1 MNKPTSQQ
9 VGSGPKASVL
19 VVGGVSIDLVTFSK
33 RLPTPGESILGDD
46 FKIILGGKGSNQA
59 VAAALAGAHSTLV
72 SCVGTD
78 LFTDFAKDNL
88 GDFGVDTEYVTQVE
102 GPTGIAHI
110 RVDSSS
116 QNNIVVVPL
125 ANFKIT
131 KSQVETALTNRPN
144 AKVLLTQL
152 EIPWEVNR
160 HAISLA
166 RSQGLI
172 VVLDPAPAANPE
184 PTAWDLVNIVTPNE
198 SEAESLTG
206 IAVSDEPSA
215 AKAGAWF
222 LDQGVENAVITM
234 GGSGVVL
241 VNREGSK
248 WFKAPKVDAVDTTAA
263 GDAFAGYLGA
273 LLAEGRSLEDAI
285 EVAVKAASISVTKL
299 GASSSLPTR
308 NQVDSF

>member
-1 MNKPTSQQ
+1 VAFADK
-9 VGSGPKASVL
+9 
-19 VVGGVSIDLVTFSK
+19 
-33 RLPTPGESILGDD
+33 LPAPGESILGDD

-59 VAAALAGAHSTLV
+59 VAAALAGTPSTLV

-78 LFTDFAKDNL
+78 VFTDFATDAL
-88 GDFGVDTEYVTQVE
+88 EGFGVDTAFVSQVE

-110 RVDSSS
+110 RVAASS
-116 QNNIVVVPL
+116 QNNIVVIPL

-131 KSQVETALTNRPN
+131 KTQVDDAFAKRPD

-166 RSQGLI
+166 KSQGLI
-172 VVLDPAPAANPE
+172 VVLDPAPASNPE
-184 PTAWDLVNIVTPNE
+184 PTAWELIDIVTPNE
-198 SEAESLTG
+198 SEAHSLTG
-206 IAVSDEPSA
+206 IEVTDEQSA
-215 AKAGAWF
+215 RQAGQWF
-222 LDQGVENAVITM
+222 LDQGVENAIITM

-241 VNREGSK
+241 VNKQETK
-248 WFKAPKVDAVDTTAA
+248 LFAAPKVQAVDTTAA

-273 LLAEGRSLEDAI
+273 LLAEGSSLEEAI

-308 NQVDSF
+308 GQVSQQNFGI

>member
-1 MNKPTSQQ
+1 MTNNQSQPGG
-9 VGSGPKASVL
+9 VI
-19 VVGGVSIDLVTFSK
+19 VVGGISIDLVAFAAK
-33 RLPTPGESILGDD
+33 LPAPGESILGDD

-59 VAAALAGAHSTLV
+59 VAAALAGTHSTLV

-78 LFTDFAKDNL
+78 VFTDFATDAL
-88 GDFGVDTEYVTQVE
+88 EGFGVDTAFVRQVE

-110 RVDSSS
+110 RVAASS
-116 QNNIVVVPL
+116 QNNIVVIPL

-131 KSQVETALTNRPN
+131 KAQVDEAFAKRPN

-166 RSQGLI
+166 KSQGLT
-172 VVLDPAPAANPE
+172 VVLDPAPASNPE
-184 PTAWDLVNIVTPNE
+184 PTAWELIDIVTPNE
-198 SEAESLTG
+198 SEAHSLTG
-206 IAVSDEPSA
+206 IEVTDEQSA
-215 AKAGAWF
+215 KKAGHWF
-222 LDQGVENAVITM
+222 LDQGVENAIITM

-241 VNREGSK
+241 VNKQETK
-248 WFKAPKVDAVDTTAA
+248 LFAAPKVQAMDTTAA

-273 LLAEGRSLEDAI
+273 LLAEGSSLEEAI

-308 NQVDSF
+308 DQVDGF

>member
-1 MNKPTSQQ
+1 MTNKDSQPGG
-9 VGSGPKASVL
+9 VI
-19 VVGGVSIDLVTFSK
+19 VVGGISIDLVAFAD
-33 RLPTPGESILGDD
+33 RLPAPGESILGDD

-59 VAAALAGAHSTLV
+59 VAAALAGTHSTLV

-78 LFTDFAKDNL
+78 VFTDFATDAL
-88 GDFGVDTEYVTQVE
+88 EDFGVDTAFVGQVE

-110 RVDSSS
+110 RVAASS
-116 QNNIVVVPL
+116 QNNIVVIPL

-131 KSQVETALTNRPN
+131 KSQVDDAFEKRPN

-166 RSQGLI
+166 KSQGLT
-172 VVLDPAPAANPE
+172 VVLDPAPASNPE
-184 PTAWDLVNIVTPNE
+184 PTAWELINIVTPNE
-198 SEAESLTG
+198 SEAHSLTG
-206 IAVSDEPSA
+206 IEVIDEQSA
-215 AKAGAWF
+215 KKAGQWF
-222 LDQGVENAVITM
+222 LDQGVENAIITL

-241 VNREGSK
+241 VNKQETK
-248 WFKAPKVDAVDTTAA
+248 MFAAPKVQAVDTTAA

-273 LLAEGRSLEDAI
+273 LLAEGSSLEEAI

-308 NQVDSF
+308 DQVDGF

>member
-1 MNKPTSQQ
+1 MTNKDSQPGG
-9 VGSGPKASVL
+9 VI
-19 VVGGVSIDLVTFSK
+19 VVGGISIDLVAFAD
-33 RLPTPGESILGDD
+33 RLPAPGESILGSD

-59 VAAALAGAHSTLV
+59 VAAALAGTHSTLV

-78 LFTDFAKDNL
+78 VFTDFATDAL
-88 GDFGVDTEYVTQVE
+88 EGFGVDTQFVRQVE

-110 RVDSSS
+110 RVAASS
-116 QNNIVVVPL
+116 QNNIVVIPL

-131 KSQVETALTNRPN
+131 KTQVDEAFAKRSN

-166 RSQGLI
+166 KSQGLT
-172 VVLDPAPAANPE
+172 VVLDPAPASNPE
-184 PTAWDLVNIVTPNE
+184 PTAWELINIVTPNE
-198 SEAESLTG
+198 SEAHSLTG
-206 IAVSDEPSA
+206 IEVTDEQSA
-215 AKAGAWF
+215 KKAGQWF
-222 LDQGVENAVITM
+222 LDQGVENAIITM

-241 VNREGSK
+241 VNKQETK
-248 WFKAPKVDAVDTTAA
+248 LFAAPKVQAVDTTAA

-273 LLAEGRSLEDAI
+273 LLAEGKSLEEAI

-308 NQVDSF
+308 DQVDSF

>member
-1 MNKPTSQQ
+1 MTNKDSQPGG
-9 VGSGPKASVL
+9 VI
-19 VVGGVSIDLVTFSK
+19 VVGGISIDLVAFAD
-33 RLPTPGESILGDD
+33 RLPAPGESILGND

-59 VAAALAGAHSTLV
+59 VAAALAGTPSTLV

-78 LFTDFAKDNL
+78 VFTDFATDGL
-88 GDFGVDTEYVTQVE
+88 EGFGVDTAFVRQVE

-110 RVDSSS
+110 RVAASS
-116 QNNIVVVPL
+116 QNNIVVIPL

-131 KSQVETALTNRPN
+131 KSQVDDAFEKRPN

-166 RSQGLI
+166 KSQGLT
-172 VVLDPAPAANPE
+172 VVLDPAPASNPE
-184 PTAWDLVNIVTPNE
+184 PTAWELINIVTPNE
-198 SEAESLTG
+198 SEAHSLTG
-206 IAVSDEPSA
+206 IEVTDEQSA
-215 AKAGAWF
+215 KKAGQWF
-222 LDQGVENAVITM
+222 LDQGVENAIITM

-241 VNREGSK
+241 VNKQETRM
-248 WFKAPKVDAVDTTAA
+248 FAAPKVQAVDTTAA

-273 LLAEGRSLEDAI
+273 LLAEGSSLEEAI

-308 NQVDSF
+308 DQVDSF

>member
-1 MNKPTSQQ
+1 MVTTETNP
-9 VGSGPKASVL
+9 GGVL
-19 VVGGVSIDLVTFSK
+19 VVGGISIDLVAFAHK
-33 RLPTPGESILGDD
+33 LPAPGESILGDD

-59 VAAALAGAHSTLV
+59 VAAALAGCSSTLV

-78 LFTDFAKDNL
+78 VFTDFATEAL
-88 GDFGVDTEYVTQVE
+88 AGFGVDTEFVRQVE

-110 RVDSSS
+110 RVDKSS
-116 QNNIVVVPL
+116 QNNIVVIPL

-131 KSQVETALTNRPN
+131 KEQVDAAFAARPN

-166 RSQGLI
+166 KSEGLT
-172 VVLDPAPAANPE
+172 VVLDPAPASNPE
-184 PTAWDLVNIVTPNE
+184 PTAWNLINIVTPNE
-198 SEAESLTG
+198 SEAQSLTG
-206 IAVSDEPSA
+206 IEVTDESSA
-215 AKAGAWF
+215 KIAGHWF
-222 LDQGVENAVITM
+222 LDRGVENAVITM
-234 GGSGVVL
+234 GGQGVVL
-241 VNREGSK
+241 VNQKQTRLFE
-248 WFKAPKVDAVDTTAA
+248 APKVQALDTTAA

-273 LLAEGRSLEDAI
+273 LLAEGSSLEEAI

-308 NQVDSF
+308 EQVDGF

>member
-1 MNKPTSQQ
+1 MTNNESQTGG
-9 VGSGPKASVL
+9 VI
-19 VVGGVSIDLVTFSK
+19 VVGGISIDLVAFAD
-33 RLPTPGESILGDD
+33 RLPAPGESILGDD

-59 VAAALAGAHSTLV
+59 VAAALAGTHSTLV

-78 LFTDFAKDNL
+78 VFTDFATDAL
-88 GDFGVDTEYVTQVE
+88 EGFGVDTAFVKQVE

-110 RVDSSS
+110 RVAASS
-116 QNNIVVVPL
+116 QNNIVVIPL

-131 KSQVETALTNRPN
+131 KSQVDDAFEKRPN

-166 RSQGLI
+166 KSQGLI
-172 VVLDPAPAANPE
+172 VVLDPAPASNPE
-184 PTAWDLVNIVTPNE
+184 PTAWELINIVTPNE
-198 SEAESLTG
+198 SEAHSLTG
-206 IAVSDEPSA
+206 IEVTDEQSA
-215 AKAGAWF
+215 KKAGQWF
-222 LDQGVENAVITM
+222 LDQDVENAIITM

-241 VNREGSK
+241 VNKQETK
-248 WFKAPKVDAVDTTAA
+248 MFAAPKVQAVDTTAA

-273 LLAEGRSLEDAI
+273 LLAEGSSLGEAI

-308 NQVDSF
+308 DQVDGF

>member
-1 MNKPTSQQ
+1 VTNNESQTGG
-9 VGSGPKASVL
+9 VI
-19 VVGGVSIDLVTFSK
+19 VVGGISIDLVAFAD
-33 RLPTPGESILGDD
+33 RLPAPGESILGDD

-59 VAAALAGAHSTLV
+59 VAAALAGTTSTLV

-78 LFTDFAKDNL
+78 VFTDFATEAL
-88 GDFGVDTEYVTQVE
+88 EGFGVDTAFVRQVE

-110 RVDSSS
+110 RVAASS
-116 QNNIVVVPL
+116 QNNIVVIPL

-131 KSQVETALTNRPN
+131 KTQVDDAFAKRPN

-166 RSQGLI
+166 KPQGLT
-172 VVLDPAPAANPE
+172 VVLDPAPASNPE
-184 PTAWDLVNIVTPNE
+184 PTAWELINIVTPNE
-198 SEAESLTG
+198 SEAHSLTG
-206 IAVSDEPSA
+206 IEVTDEQSA
-215 AKAGAWF
+215 KKAGQWF
-222 LDQGVENAVITM
+222 LDQGVENAIITM

-241 VNREGSK
+241 VNKQETRM
-248 WFKAPKVDAVDTTAA
+248 FAAPKVQAVDTTAA

-273 LLAEGRSLEDAI
+273 LLAEGKSLEEAI

-308 NQVDSF
+308 DQVSQQNFGL

>member
-1 MNKPTSQQ
+1 MTNNQSQPGG
-9 VGSGPKASVL
+9 VI
-19 VVGGVSIDLVTFSK
+19 VVGGISIDLVAFAAK
-33 RLPTPGESILGDD
+33 LPAPGESILGDD

-59 VAAALAGAHSTLV
+59 VAAALAGTHSTLV

-78 LFTDFAKDNL
+78 VFTDFATDAL
-88 GDFGVDTEYVTQVE
+88 EGFGVDTAFVRQVE

-110 RVDSSS
+110 RVAASS
-116 QNNIVVVPL
+116 QNNIVVIPL

-131 KSQVETALTNRPN
+131 KTQVDDAFAKRPN

-166 RSQGLI
+166 KSQGLI
-172 VVLDPAPAANPE
+172 VVLDPAPASNPE
-184 PTAWDLVNIVTPNE
+184 PTAWELINIVTPNE
-198 SEAESLTG
+198 SEAHSLTG
-206 IAVSDEPSA
+206 IEVTDEQSA
-215 AKAGAWF
+215 KQAGQWF
-222 LDQGVENAVITM
+222 LDQGVENAIITM

-241 VNREGSK
+241 VNKQETRMFG
-248 WFKAPKVDAVDTTAA
+248 APKVQAVDTTAA

-273 LLAEGRSLEDAI
+273 LLAEGSTLEEAI

-308 NQVDSF
+308 DQVSQQNFGL

>member
-1 MNKPTSQQ
+1 MTNKDSQPGG
-9 VGSGPKASVL
+9 VI
-19 VVGGVSIDLVTFSK
+19 VVGGISIDLVAFAD
-33 RLPTPGESILGDD
+33 RLPAPGESILGDD

-59 VAAALAGAHSTLV
+59 VAAALAGTHSTLV

-78 LFTDFAKDNL
+78 VFTEFATDAL
-88 GDFGVDTEYVTQVE
+88 EGFGVDTAFVRHVE

-110 RVDSSS
+110 RVAASS
-116 QNNIVVVPL
+116 QNNIVVIPL

-131 KSQVETALTNRPN
+131 TSQVDDAFEKRPN

-166 RSQGLI
+166 KSQGLT
-172 VVLDPAPAANPE
+172 VVLDPAPASNPE
-184 PTAWDLVNIVTPNE
+184 PTAWELINIVTPNE
-198 SEAESLTG
+198 SEAHSLTG
-206 IAVSDEPSA
+206 IEVTDEQSA
-215 AKAGAWF
+215 KKAGQWF
-222 LDQGVENAVITM
+222 LDQGVENAIITM

-241 VNREGSK
+241 VNKQETRM
-248 WFKAPKVDAVDTTAA
+248 FAAPKVQAVDTTAA

-273 LLAEGRSLEDAI
+273 LLAEGSSLEEAI

-308 NQVDSF
+308 DQVDSF

>member
-1 MNKPTSQQ
+1 MTNNQSQSA
-9 VGSGPKASVL
+9 GL
-19 VVGGVSIDLVTFSK
+19 IVVGGISIDLVAFADK
-33 RLPTPGESILGDD
+33 LPAPGESILGDD

-59 VAAALAGAHSTLV
+59 VAAALAGTHSTLV

-78 LFTDFAKDNL
+78 VFTDFATDAL
-88 GDFGVDTEYVTQVE
+88 EGFGVDTEFVRQVE

-110 RVDSSS
+110 RVAASS
-116 QNNIVVVPL
+116 QNNIVVIPL

-131 KSQVETALTNRPN
+131 KTQVDDAFAKRPN

-166 RSQGLI
+166 KSQGLI
-172 VVLDPAPAANPE
+172 VVLDPAPASNPE
-184 PTAWDLVNIVTPNE
+184 PTAWELINIVTPNE
-198 SEAESLTG
+198 SEAHSLTG
-206 IAVSDEPSA
+206 IEVTDEQSA
-215 AKAGAWF
+215 KKAGQWF
-222 LDQGVENAVITM
+222 LDQGVENAIITM

-241 VNREGSK
+241 VNKHETK
-248 WFKAPKVDAVDTTAA
+248 LFAAPKVQAVDTTAA

-273 LLAEGRSLEDAI
+273 LLAEGKSLEEAI

-308 NQVDSF
+308 DQVDGF

>member
-1 MNKPTSQQ
+1 MANRENQKGG
-9 VGSGPKASVL
+9 VI
-19 VVGGVSIDLVTFSK
+19 VVGGISIDLVAFADK
-33 RLPTPGESILGDD
+33 LPAPGESILGDD

-59 VAAALAGAHSTLV
+59 VAAALAGTPSTLV

-78 LFTDFAKDNL
+78 VFTDFATDAL
-88 GDFGVDTEYVTQVE
+88 EGFGVDTAFVRQVE

-110 RVDSSS
+110 RVAASS
-116 QNNIVVVPL
+116 QNNIVVIPL

-131 KSQVETALTNRPN
+131 KPQVDEAFDKRPN

-166 RSQGLI
+166 KSRGLI
-172 VVLDPAPAANPE
+172 VVLDPAPASNPE
-184 PTAWDLVNIVTPNE
+184 PTAWELINIVTPNE
-198 SEAESLTG
+198 SEAHSLTG
-206 IAVSDEPSA
+206 IEVTDEQSA
-215 AKAGAWF
+215 RKAGQWF
-222 LDQGVENAVITM
+222 LDQGVENAIITM

-241 VNREGSK
+241 VNKQETRM
-248 WFKAPKVDAVDTTAA
+248 FAAPKVQAVDTTAA

-273 LLAEGRSLEDAI
+273 LLAEGSSLEEAI
-285 EVAVKAASISVTKL
+285 EVAVEAASISVTKL

-308 NQVDSF
+308 DQVEKF

>member
-1 MNKPTSQQ
+1 MTNNQSQSA
-9 VGSGPKASVL
+9 GL
-19 VVGGVSIDLVTFSK
+19 IVVGGISIDLVAFAAK
-33 RLPTPGESILGDD
+33 LPEPGESILGDD

-59 VAAALAGAHSTLV
+59 VAAALAGTHSTLV

-78 LFTDFAKDNL
+78 VFTDFATDAL
-88 GDFGVDTEYVTQVE
+88 EGFGVDTAFVRQVE

-110 RVDSSS
+110 RVAASS
-116 QNNIVVVPL
+116 QNNIVVIPL

-131 KSQVETALTNRPN
+131 KTQVDDAFEKRPN

-166 RSQGLI
+166 KSQGLT
-172 VVLDPAPAANPE
+172 VVLDPAPASNPE
-184 PTAWDLVNIVTPNE
+184 PTAWELINIVTPNE
-198 SEAESLTG
+198 SEAHSLTG
-206 IAVSDEPSA
+206 IEVADEQSA
-215 AKAGAWF
+215 KKAGHWF
-222 LDQGVENAVITM
+222 LDQGVENAIITM

-241 VNREGSK
+241 VNKQETRM
-248 WFKAPKVDAVDTTAA
+248 FAAPKVQAVDTTAA

-273 LLAEGRSLEDAI
+273 LLAEGKTLEEAI

-308 NQVDSF
+308 DQVDGF

>member
-1 MNKPTSQQ
+1 MTNKDSQPGG
-9 VGSGPKASVL
+9 VI
-19 VVGGVSIDLVTFSK
+19 VVGGISIDLVAFAD
-33 RLPTPGESILGDD
+33 RLPAPGESILGSD

-59 VAAALAGAHSTLV
+59 VAAALAGTHSTLV

-78 LFTDFAKDNL
+78 VFTDFATDAL
-88 GDFGVDTEYVTQVE
+88 EGFGVDTEFVRQVE

-110 RVDSSS
+110 RVAASS
-116 QNNIVVVPL
+116 QNNIVVIPL

-131 KSQVETALTNRPN
+131 KSQVDDAFEKRPN

-166 RSQGLI
+166 KSQGLT
-172 VVLDPAPAANPE
+172 VVLDPAPASNPE
-184 PTAWDLVNIVTPNE
+184 PTAWELINIVTPNE
-198 SEAESLTG
+198 SEAHSLTG
-206 IAVSDEPSA
+206 IEVTDEQSA
-215 AKAGAWF
+215 KKAGQWF
-222 LDQGVENAVITM
+222 LDQGVENAIITM

-241 VNREGSK
+241 VNKQETRM
-248 WFKAPKVDAVDTTAA
+248 FAAPKVQAVDTTAA

-273 LLAEGRSLEDAI
+273 LLAEGSSLEEAI

-308 NQVDSF
+308 DQVDGF

>member
-1 MNKPTSQQ
+1 MTNNQSQSA
-9 VGSGPKASVL
+9 GL
-19 VVGGVSIDLVTFSK
+19 IVVGGISIDLVAFAD
-33 RLPTPGESILGDD
+33 RLPAPGESILGDD

-59 VAAALAGAHSTLV
+59 VAAALAGTPSTLV

-78 LFTDFAKDNL
+78 VFTDFATDAL
-88 GDFGVDTEYVTQVE
+88 EGFGVDTAFVRQVE

-110 RVDSSS
+110 RVAASS
-116 QNNIVVVPL
+116 QNNIVVIPL

-131 KSQVETALTNRPN
+131 KNQVDDAFAKRPN

-166 RSQGLI
+166 KSQGLI
-172 VVLDPAPAANPE
+172 VILDPAPASNPE
-184 PTAWDLVNIVTPNE
+184 PTAWELINIVTPNE
-198 SEAESLTG
+198 SEAHSLTG
-206 IAVSDEPSA
+206 IEVTDEQSA
-215 AKAGAWF
+215 KKAGQWF
-222 LDQGVENAVITM
+222 LDQGVENAIITM

-241 VNREGSK
+241 VNKQETK
-248 WFKAPKVDAVDTTAA
+248 LFAAPKVQAVDTTAA

-273 LLAEGRSLEDAI
+273 LLAEGSSLKEAI

-308 NQVDSF
+308 DQVDGF

>member
-1 MNKPTSQQ
+1 MNSKENPQQ
-9 VGSGPKASVL
+9 GSVI
-19 VVGGVSIDLVTFSK
+19 VVGGISIDLVAFADK
-33 RLPTPGESILGDD
+33 LPAPGESILGDD

-59 VAAALAGAHSTLV
+59 VAASLAGVQSTLV

-78 LFTDFAKDNL
+78 VFTGFATEAL
-88 GDFGVDTEYVTQVE
+88 EGFGVDTAFVRQVE

-110 RVDSSS
+110 RVAASS
-116 QNNIVVVPL
+116 QNNIVVIPL

-131 KSQVETALTNRPN
+131 KPQVDEAFDKRPN

-166 RSQGLI
+166 KSQGLI
-172 VVLDPAPAANPE
+172 VVLDPAPASNPE
-184 PTAWDLVNIVTPNE
+184 PTAWELINIVTPNE
-198 SEAESLTG
+198 SEAHSLTG
-206 IAVSDEPSA
+206 IEVTDEQSA
-215 AKAGAWF
+215 KKAGNWF
-222 LDQGVENAVITM
+222 LDQGVENAIITM

-241 VNREGSK
+241 VNKQETRM
-248 WFKAPKVDAVDTTAA
+248 FAAPKVQAVDTTAA

-273 LLAEGRSLEDAI
+273 MLSEGASLEEAI
-285 EVAVKAASISVTKL
+285 GVAVKAASISVTKL

-308 NQVDSF
+308 DQVSQQNFGL

>member
-1 MNKPTSQQ
+1 
-9 VGSGPKASVL
+9 VI
-19 VVGGVSIDLVTFSK
+19 VVGGISIDLVAFAD
-33 RLPTPGESILGDD
+33 RLPAPGESILGDD

-59 VAAALAGAHSTLV
+59 VAAALAGTHSTLV

-78 LFTDFAKDNL
+78 VFTDFATDAL
-88 GDFGVDTEYVTQVE
+88 EGFGVDTQFVRQVE

-110 RVDSSS
+110 RVAASS
-116 QNNIVVVPL
+116 QNNIVVIPL

-131 KSQVETALTNRPN
+131 KTQVDEAFAKRSN

-166 RSQGLI
+166 KSQGLT
-172 VVLDPAPAANPE
+172 VVLDPAPASNPE
-184 PTAWDLVNIVTPNE
+184 PTAWELINIVTPNE
-198 SEAESLTG
+198 SEAHSLTG
-206 IAVSDEPSA
+206 IEVTDEQSA
-215 AKAGAWF
+215 KKAGQWF
-222 LDQGVENAVITM
+222 LDQGVENAIITM

-241 VNREGSK
+241 VNKQETK
-248 WFKAPKVDAVDTTAA
+248 LFAAPKVQAVDTTAA

-273 LLAEGRSLEDAI
+273 LLAEGKSLEEAI

-308 NQVDSF
+308 DQVDSF

>member
-1 MNKPTSQQ
+1 VNSKENPQQ
-9 VGSGPKASVL
+9 GSVI
-19 VVGGVSIDLVTFSK
+19 VVGGISIDLVAFADK
-33 RLPTPGESILGDD
+33 LPAPGESILGDD

-59 VAAALAGAHSTLV
+59 VAASLAGVQSTLV

-78 LFTDFAKDNL
+78 VFTGFATEAL
-88 GDFGVDTEYVTQVE
+88 EGFGVDTAFVRQVE
-102 GPTGIAHI
+102 GPTGIALI
-110 RVDSSS
+110 RVAASS
-116 QNNIVVVPL
+116 QNNIVVIPL

-131 KSQVETALTNRPN
+131 KTQVDDAFAKRPN

-166 RSQGLI
+166 KSQGLI
-172 VVLDPAPAANPE
+172 VVLDPAPASNPE
-184 PTAWDLVNIVTPNE
+184 PTAWELINIVTPNE
-198 SEAESLTG
+198 SEAHSLTG
-206 IAVSDEPSA
+206 IEVTDEQSA
-215 AKAGAWF
+215 KKAGQWF
-222 LDQGVENAVITM
+222 LDQGVENAIITM

-241 VNREGSK
+241 VNKQVTRM
-248 WFKAPKVDAVDTTAA
+248 FTAPKVQAVDTTAA

-273 LLAEGRSLEDAI
+273 LLAEGSSLEEAI

-308 NQVDSF
+308 DQVDGF

>member
-1 MNKPTSQQ
+1 MTNKDSQPGG
-9 VGSGPKASVL
+9 VI
-19 VVGGVSIDLVTFSK
+19 VVGGISIDLVAFAD
-33 RLPTPGESILGDD
+33 RLPAPGESILGSD

-59 VAAALAGAHSTLV
+59 VAAALAGTHSTLV

-78 LFTDFAKDNL
+78 VFTDFATDAL
-88 GDFGVDTEYVTQVE
+88 EGFGVDTEFVRQVE

-110 RVDSSS
+110 RVAASS
-116 QNNIVVVPL
+116 QNNIVVIPL

-131 KSQVETALTNRPN
+131 KSQVDDAFEKRPN

-166 RSQGLI
+166 KSQGLT
-172 VVLDPAPAANPE
+172 VVLDPAPASNPE
-184 PTAWDLVNIVTPNE
+184 PTAWELINIVTPNE
-198 SEAESLTG
+198 SEARSLTG
-206 IAVSDEPSA
+206 IEVTDEQSA
-215 AKAGAWF
+215 KKAGQWF
-222 LDQGVENAVITM
+222 LDQGVENAIITM

-241 VNREGSK
+241 VNKQETRM
-248 WFKAPKVDAVDTTAA
+248 FAAPKVQAVDTTAA

-273 LLAEGRSLEDAI
+273 LLAEGSSLEEAI

-308 NQVDSF
+308 DQVDSF

>member
-1 MNKPTSQQ
+1 MTNKDSQ
-9 VGSGPKASVL
+9 SGGVI
-19 VVGGVSIDLVTFSK
+19 VVGGISIDLVAFAD
-33 RLPTPGESILGDD
+33 RLPAPGESILGDD

-59 VAAALAGAHSTLV
+59 VAAALAGTHSTLV

-78 LFTDFAKDNL
+78 VFTEFATDAL
-88 GDFGVDTEYVTQVE
+88 EGFGVDTAFVRQVE

-110 RVDSSS
+110 RVAASS
-116 QNNIVVVPL
+116 QNNIVVIPL

-131 KSQVETALTNRPN
+131 KSQVDDAFAKRPN

-166 RSQGLI
+166 KSQGLI
-172 VVLDPAPAANPE
+172 VVLDPAPASNPE
-184 PTAWDLVNIVTPNE
+184 PTAWELINIVTPNE
-198 SEAESLTG
+198 SEAHSLTG
-206 IAVSDEPSA
+206 IEVTDEQSA
-215 AKAGAWF
+215 KLAGQWF
-222 LDQGVENAVITM
+222 LDQGVENAIITM

-241 VNREGSK
+241 VNKHETK
-248 WFKAPKVDAVDTTAA
+248 MFAAPRVQAVDTTAA

-273 LLAEGRSLEDAI
+273 LLAEGKSLEEAI

-308 NQVDSF
+308 DQVDTF

>member
-1 MNKPTSQQ
+1 MTNKDSQPGG
-9 VGSGPKASVL
+9 VI
-19 VVGGVSIDLVTFSK
+19 VVGGISIDLVAFAD
-33 RLPTPGESILGDD
+33 RLPAPGESILGDD

-59 VAAALAGAHSTLV
+59 VAAALAGTESTLV

-78 LFTDFAKDNL
+78 VFTDFATDAL
-88 GDFGVDTEYVTQVE
+88 EGFGVDTAFVRQVE

-110 RVDSSS
+110 RVAASS
-116 QNNIVVVPL
+116 QNNIVVIPL

-131 KSQVETALTNRPN
+131 KSQVDEAFAKRAN

-166 RSQGLI
+166 KSQGLI
-172 VVLDPAPAANPE
+172 VILDPAPASNPE
-184 PTAWDLVNIVTPNE
+184 PTAWGLIDIVTPNE
-198 SEAESLTG
+198 SEAHSLTR
-206 IAVSDEPSA
+206 IEVTDEQSA
-215 AKAGAWF
+215 KKAGQWF
-222 LDQGVENAVITM
+222 LDQGVENAIITM

-241 VNREGSK
+241 VNKQETRMFG
-248 WFKAPKVDAVDTTAA
+248 APKVQAVDTTAA

-273 LLAEGRSLEDAI
+273 LLAEGSSLEEAI
-285 EVAVKAASISVTKL
+285 GVAVKAASISVTKL

-308 NQVDSF
+308 DQVDGF

>member
-1 MNKPTSQQ
+1 MTIKDSQPGG
-9 VGSGPKASVL
+9 VI
-19 VVGGVSIDLVTFSK
+19 VVGGISIDLVAFAD
-33 RLPTPGESILGDD
+33 RLPAPGESILGDD

-59 VAAALAGAHSTLV
+59 VAAALAGTTSTLV

-78 LFTDFAKDNL
+78 VFTDFATDAL
-88 GDFGVDTEYVTQVE
+88 EGFGVDTAFVRQVE

-110 RVDSSS
+110 RVAASS
-116 QNNIVVVPL
+116 QNNIVVIPL

-131 KSQVETALTNRPN
+131 KAQVDETFAKRPN

-166 RSQGLI
+166 KSQGLT
-172 VVLDPAPAANPE
+172 VVLDPAPASNPE
-184 PTAWDLVNIVTPNE
+184 PTAWELINIVTPNE
-198 SEAESLTG
+198 SEAHSLTG
-206 IAVSDEPSA
+206 IEVTDEQSA
-215 AKAGAWF
+215 KKAGHWF
-222 LDQGVENAVITM
+222 LDQGVENAIITM

-241 VNREGSK
+241 VNKQETRM
-248 WFKAPKVDAVDTTAA
+248 FAAPKVQAVDTTAA

-273 LLAEGRSLEDAI
+273 LLAEGKSLEEAI

-308 NQVDSF
+308 DQVDGF

>member
-1 MNKPTSQQ
+1 MP
-9 VGSGPKASVL
+9 GGVL
-19 VVGGVSIDLVTFSK
+19 VVGGISIDLVAFAD

-59 VAAALAGAHSTLV
+59 VAAALAGCHSTLV

-78 LFTDFAKDNL
+78 LFTDFALQAL
-88 GDFGVDTEYVTQVE
+88 GEFGVDTEFVKQVE

-110 RVDSSS
+110 RVAKSS
-116 QNNIVVVPL
+116 QNNIVVIPL

-131 KSQVETALTNRPN
+131 KEQVDDAFAARPA

-166 RSQGLI
+166 KSEGLT
-172 VVLDPAPAANPE
+172 VVLDPAPASNPE
-184 PTAWDLVNIVTPNE
+184 PTAWDLINIVTPNE
-198 SEAESLTG
+198 SEAQSLTG
-206 IAVSDEPSA
+206 IEVTDESSA
-215 AKAGAWF
+215 KSAGHWF
-222 LDQGVENAVITM
+222 LDRGVENAVITM
-234 GGSGVVL
+234 GGQGVVL
-241 VNREGSK
+241 VNQKQTRLFG
-248 WFKAPKVDAVDTTAA
+248 APIVQALDTTAA

-273 LLAEGRSLEDAI
+273 MLSEGALLEEAI
-285 EVAVKAASISVTKL
+285 EMAVRAASISVTKL

-308 NQVDSF
+308 DQVESF

>member
-1 MNKPTSQQ
+1 MTNNQTHSAG
-9 VGSGPKASVL
+9 VI
-19 VVGGVSIDLVTFSK
+19 VVGGISIDLVAFAD
-33 RLPTPGESILGDD
+33 RLPAPGESILGDD

-59 VAAALAGAHSTLV
+59 VAAALAGTHSTLV

-78 LFTDFAKDNL
+78 VFTDFATDAL
-88 GDFGVDTEYVTQVE
+88 EGFGVDTAFVRQVE

-110 RVDSSS
+110 RVAASS
-116 QNNIVVVPL
+116 QNNIVVIPL

-131 KSQVETALTNRPN
+131 KSQVDEAFAKRSN

-166 RSQGLI
+166 KSQGLT
-172 VVLDPAPAANPE
+172 VVLDPAPASNPE
-184 PTAWDLVNIVTPNE
+184 PTAWDLINIVTPNE
-198 SEAESLTG
+198 SEAHSLTG
-206 IAVSDEPSA
+206 IEVTDEQSA
-215 AKAGAWF
+215 KKAGQWF
-222 LDQGVENAVITM
+222 LDQGVENAIITM

-241 VNREGSK
+241 VNKQETRL
-248 WFKAPKVDAVDTTAA
+248 FAAPKVQAVDTTAA

-273 LLAEGRSLEDAI
+273 LLAEGSSLEEAI

-308 NQVDSF
+308 DQVDGF

>member
-1 MNKPTSQQ
+1 MTNKDSQPGG
-9 VGSGPKASVL
+9 VI
-19 VVGGVSIDLVTFSK
+19 VVGGISIDLVAFADK
-33 RLPTPGESILGDD
+33 LPAPGESILGDD

-59 VAAALAGAHSTLV
+59 VAAALAGTHSTLV
-72 SCVGTD
+72 SCIGTD
-78 LFTDFAKDNL
+78 VFTDFATDAL
-88 GDFGVDTEYVTQVE
+88 EGFGVDTAFVRQVE

-110 RVDSSS
+110 RVAASS
-116 QNNIVVVPL
+116 QNNIVVIPL

-131 KSQVETALTNRPN
+131 KTQVDEAFEKRPN

-166 RSQGLI
+166 KSQGLI
-172 VVLDPAPAANPE
+172 VVLDPAPASNPE
-184 PTAWDLVNIVTPNE
+184 PTAWELINIVTPNE
-198 SEAESLTG
+198 SEAHSLTG
-206 IAVSDEPSA
+206 IEVTDEQSA
-215 AKAGAWF
+215 KKAGQWF
-222 LDQGVENAVITM
+222 LDQGVENAIITM

-241 VNREGSK
+241 VNKQETRM
-248 WFKAPKVDAVDTTAA
+248 FAAPKVQAVDTTAA

-273 LLAEGRSLEDAI
+273 LLAEGSSLEEAI

-308 NQVDSF
+308 DQVDSF

>member
-1 MNKPTSQQ
+1 MPSSENQP
-9 VGSGPKASVL
+9 SGGVL
-19 VVGGVSIDLVTFSK
+19 VVGGISIDLVAFTN
-33 RLPTPGESILGDD
+33 RHPTPGESILGDD

-59 VAAALAGAHSTLV
+59 VAASLAGVPSTLV

-78 LFTDFAKDNL
+78 VFTDFATDAL
-88 GDFGVDTEYVTQVE
+88 RGFSVDTEFVEHVE

-110 RVDSSS
+110 RVDASS
-116 QNNIVVVPL
+116 QNNIVVIPL

-131 KSQVETALTNRPN
+131 KAQVDSAFAKRPN

-160 HAISLA
+160 HALSLA
-166 RSQGLI
+166 KSQGLI
-172 VVLDPAPAANPE
+172 VVLDPAPASNPE
-184 PTAWDLVNIVTPNE
+184 PAAWELVNIVTPNE

-206 IAVSDEPSA
+206 IAVSDEASA
-215 AKAGAWF
+215 AKAGQWF

-234 GGSGVVL
+234 GGLGVVL
-241 VNREGSK
+241 VNREGRK
-248 WFKAPKVDAVDTTAA
+248 WFQAPKVDAMDTTAA

-273 LLAEGRSLEDAI
+273 LLAEGKSLQDAI
-285 EVAVKAASISVTKL
+285 EVAVRAASISVTKL

-308 NQVDSF
+308 EQVDGFQPQ

>member
-1 MNKPTSQQ
+1 MTNNQSQSA
-9 VGSGPKASVL
+9 GL
-19 VVGGVSIDLVTFSK
+19 IVVGGISIDLVAFAAK
-33 RLPTPGESILGDD
+33 LPAQGESILGDD

-59 VAAALAGAHSTLV
+59 VAAALAGTHSTLV

-78 LFTDFAKDNL
+78 VFTDFATDAL
-88 GDFGVDTEYVTQVE
+88 EGFGVDTAFVRQVE

-110 RVDSSS
+110 RVAASS
-116 QNNIVVVPL
+116 QNNIVVIPL

-131 KSQVETALTNRPN
+131 KAQVDDAFAKRPN

-166 RSQGLI
+166 KSQGLT
-172 VVLDPAPAANPE
+172 VVLDPAPASNPE
-184 PTAWDLVNIVTPNE
+184 PTAWELIDIVTPNE
-198 SEAESLTG
+198 SEAHSLTG
-206 IAVSDEPSA
+206 IEVTDEQSA
-215 AKAGAWF
+215 KKAGQWF
-222 LDQGVENAVITM
+222 LDQGVENAIITM

-241 VNREGSK
+241 VNKQETRL
-248 WFKAPKVDAVDTTAA
+248 FAAPKVQAVDTTAA

-273 LLAEGRSLEDAI
+273 LLAEGKSLEEAI

-308 NQVDSF
+308 DQVSTF

>member
-1 MNKPTSQQ
+1 MTNKDSQPGG
-9 VGSGPKASVL
+9 VI
-19 VVGGVSIDLVTFSK
+19 VVGGISIDLVAFAD
-33 RLPTPGESILGDD
+33 RLPAPGESILGSD

-59 VAAALAGAHSTLV
+59 VAAALAGTHSTLV

-78 LFTDFAKDNL
+78 VFTDFATDAL
-88 GDFGVDTEYVTQVE
+88 EGFGVDTAFVRQVE

-110 RVDSSS
+110 RVAASS
-116 QNNIVVVPL
+116 QNNIVVIPL

-131 KSQVETALTNRPN
+131 KTQVDDAFAKRPD

-166 RSQGLI
+166 KSQGLT
-172 VVLDPAPAANPE
+172 VVLDPAPASNPE
-184 PTAWDLVNIVTPNE
+184 PTAWELINIVTPNE
-198 SEAESLTG
+198 SEAHSLTG
-206 IAVSDEPSA
+206 IEVTDEQSA
-215 AKAGAWF
+215 KKAGHWF
-222 LDQGVENAVITM
+222 LDQGVENAIITM

-241 VNREGSK
+241 VNKQETK
-248 WFKAPKVDAVDTTAA
+248 MFAAPKVQAVDTTAA

-273 LLAEGRSLEDAI
+273 LLAEGSSLEEAI

-308 NQVDSF
+308 DQVSQQNFGL

>member
-1 MNKPTSQQ
+1 MTNNQSQSAG
-9 VGSGPKASVL
+9 VI
-19 VVGGVSIDLVTFSK
+19 VVGGISIDLVAFADK
-33 RLPTPGESILGDD
+33 LPAPGESILGDD

-59 VAAALAGAHSTLV
+59 VAAALAGTPSTLV

-78 LFTDFAKDNL
+78 VFTDFATDAL
-88 GDFGVDTEYVTQVE
+88 EGFGVDTAFVRQVE

-110 RVDSSS
+110 RVATSS
-116 QNNIVVVPL
+116 QNNIVVIPL

-131 KSQVETALTNRPN
+131 KAQVDEAFAKRPN

-166 RSQGLI
+166 KSQGLT
-172 VVLDPAPAANPE
+172 VVLDPAPASNPE
-184 PTAWDLVNIVTPNE
+184 PTAWELINIVTPNE
-198 SEAESLTG
+198 SEAHSLTG
-206 IAVSDEPSA
+206 IEVTDEQSA
-215 AKAGAWF
+215 KKAGQWF
-222 LDQGVENAVITM
+222 LDQGVENAIITM

-241 VNREGSK
+241 VNKQETRM
-248 WFKAPKVDAVDTTAA
+248 FAAPKVQAVDTTAA

-273 LLAEGRSLEDAI
+273 LLAEGSSLEEAI

-308 NQVDSF
+308 DQVDSF